1 MMTRRIYSLVVVLSV
16 LALSGPALAHPGGV
30 NSPSPDIPPVI
41 VPGVYLS
48 PSDVHAKYSG
58 PALEVVLSMVEH
70 QPFAA
75 LPPRY
80 ENCDPGSLNCDEHH
94 HFDSHLTAQVTVN
107 GMGPMT
113 FQAQGP
119 VTTVALDRGPL
130 ADTGIFDT
138 EMLSMMLTG
147 IGPGPMGPPV
157 MIRESPTRASTG
169 KTSIID
175 IGPPGP
181 GASPD
186 DGYHIDSFF
195 DVFTEIS
202 LDGGLSWIPK
212 SGPRGTRVYLG
223 GIPEPASIA
232 LVGMGLLGLAA
243 TVRRRK

>member
-1 MMTRRIYSLVVVLSV
+1 MNKWFRVATCCCTLLVFAVCLS
-16 LALSGPALAHPGGV
+16 AQAHPGGA
-30 NSPSPDIPPVI
+30 NSPSSDLPPIIPE
-41 VPGVYLS
+41 GYLS
-48 PSDVHAKYSG
+48 PNDVHARYAG

-80 ENCDPGSLNCDEHH
+80 ENCDPGTLNCDEHH
-94 HFDSHLTAQVTVN
+94 QFESGLTAQVTVN

-130 ADTGIFDT
+130 NDTGTFDT

-147 IGPGPMGPPV
+147 LGPGPMGPPV

-181 GASPD
+181 GSPD
-186 DGYHIDSFF
+186 NGYHIDSFF

-202 LDGGLSWIPK
+202 LDGGSTWIPK
-212 SGPRGTRVYLG
+212 TDNRGTRVYLG
-223 GIPEPASIA
+223 GIPEPASIVMAA
-232 LVGMGLLGLAA
+232 LALIGVAGFAG
-243 TVRRRK
+243 RRR